1 MVRWT
6 QTDSLAVSPHGLISA
21 LSHYLKGLKM
31 RRPIVSHALA
41 IPEMMYAF
49 DCICGDDKKTPDDYT
64 DTEIVSE
71 AEYRL
76 ITYFEDGHVNNDEM
90 RLSDDQE
97 CKKIAQ
103 NNIKMLK
110 AFIKKYKTIDSQW
123 SKYTNHLI

>member
-1 MVRWT
+1 
-6 QTDSLAVSPHGLISA
+6 
-21 LSHYLKGLKM
+21 M
-31 RRPIVSHALA
+31 RRSILIHALA

-49 DCICGDDKKTPDDYT
+49 DCICADDKKTPDDYT
-64 DTEIVSE
+64 DIEIVSE

-76 ITYFEDGHVNNDEM
+76 MTYFENGHANNDEM

-103 NNIKMLK
+103 NDIKMLK
-110 AFIKKYKTIDSQW
+110 SFIKRYKTIDSQW

>member
-1 MVRWT
+1 
-6 QTDSLAVSPHGLISA
+6 
-21 LSHYLKGLKM
+21 M
-31 RRPIVSHALA
+31 RRSILIHALA

-49 DCICGDDKKTPDDYT
+49 DCICADDKKTPDEYT
-64 DTEIVSE
+64 DMEIVSE

-76 ITYFEDGHVNNDEM
+76 MTYFENGHVNNDEM

-103 NNIKMLK
+103 NDIKMLK
-110 AFIKKYKTIDSQW
+110 AFVKKYKTADSQW